1 MRCISQVDKEG
12 HISPLRPLAIVVR
25 KPDQGGDRDA
35 GLELTPPAQQVGSL
49 PLLQSGSLTCCARAP
64 FGYIVPL
71 RKPTASHSYAKPTR
85 ASKRHAFFFNR
96 SSRKTVFPIIVTPC
110 AIITKPL
117 QDHDKSSLS
126 GVQNDYGACSRS
138 GGEENCIV
146 PLHRRT
152 FPQSFHFK
160 LKGSIPKPFT
170 LSAEWGRR
178 WLCGRTIV
186 IEVVNTSRTDESTC
200 SSGISDRSSGQ
211 RSNRLVTRSTPR
223 F

>member
-1 MRCISQVDKEG
+1 
-12 HISPLRPLAIVVR
+12 
-25 KPDQGGDRDA
+25 
-35 GLELTPPAQQVGSL
+35 
-49 PLLQSGSLTCCARAP
+49 
-64 FGYIVPL
+64 
-71 RKPTASHSYAKPTR
+71 
-85 ASKRHAFFFNR
+85 KRHAFFFNR

-126 GVQNDYGACSRS
+126 GVQKRLRS
-138 GGEENCIV
+138 MLQEW
-146 PLHRRT
+146 R
-152 FPQSFHFK
+152 
-160 LKGSIPKPFT
+160 
-170 LSAEWGRR
+170 AEGRR

-223 F
+223 FSSP